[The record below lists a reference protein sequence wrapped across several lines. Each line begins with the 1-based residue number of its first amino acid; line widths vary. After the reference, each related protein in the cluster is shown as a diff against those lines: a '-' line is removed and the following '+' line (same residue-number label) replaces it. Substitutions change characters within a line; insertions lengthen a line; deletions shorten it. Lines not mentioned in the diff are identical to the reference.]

1 MLPHLP
7 GTLATAQLDS
17 SNLPRSGWKKPQNA
31 RPPGSLPGQAS
42 LVPTPPSSSWKST
55 GRLVPFRPAGRCMLY
70 ATHAGPVFAN
80 CECCLVCPWAGPGG
94 KPFPPPKKAVFKKY
108 LENVHSLSG
117 VGVRCLLDRLA
128 LQLRTLW
135 SSSKEAGKECETLP
149 LKEQKGFF
157 VCLFSVAFFFPFLL
171 FASSYR
177 VRLVEPAGSL
187 SLLEEAPSQA
197 CGAAASKSK
206 HLAGYPRCSP
216 GASQLSPPSPPSFSH
231 SPSLSFLSPPLGSVI
246 HSFNI

>member
-70 ATHAGPVFAN
+70 STHAGPVFAN
-80 CECCLVCPWAGPGG
+80 CECCLVCPWAGTGG

-108 LENVHSLSG
+108 LGNVHSLSG

-157 VCLFSVAFFFPFLL
+157 VCLFSVAFFFLSYFLP
-171 FASSYR
+171 
-177 VRLVEPAGSL
+177 VPIGSGL
-187 SLLEEAPSQA
+187 WSLLGVSASWRRLLPKPVVQQQASQNTW
-197 CGAAASKSK
+197 
-206 HLAGYPRCSP
+206 LDIP
-216 GASQLSPPSPPSFSH
+216 GAHPGPPSSPLPPLPPSPTLH
-231 SPSLSFLSPPLGSVI
+231 PSLSSPLPWAV
-246 HSFNI
+246 

>member
-1 MLPHLP
+1 MPGHQAAFLGKPVSCRPLPPLHGKIQADWCPSGLQADVCCTPHMLALCSP
-7 GTLATAQLDS
+7 TA
-17 SNLPRSGWKKPQNA
+17 NA
-31 RPPGSLPGQAS
+31 AWFVL
-42 LVPTPPSSSWKST
+42 
-55 GRLVPFRPAGRCMLY
+55 
-70 ATHAGPVFAN
+70 
-80 CECCLVCPWAGPGG
+80 GPGLEENH
-94 KPFPPPKKAVFKKY
+94 PSPPKKAVFKKY

-117 VGVRCLLDRLA
+117 VGVRCLLVRLA

-149 LKEQKGFF
+149 LKEQKGFFF

-197 CGAAASKSK
+197 CGAAVSKSK

-216 GASQLSPPSPPSFSH
+216 RASQLSPPSPPSFSH
-231 SPSLSFLSPPLGSVI
+231 SPSLPFLSPPLGSVI